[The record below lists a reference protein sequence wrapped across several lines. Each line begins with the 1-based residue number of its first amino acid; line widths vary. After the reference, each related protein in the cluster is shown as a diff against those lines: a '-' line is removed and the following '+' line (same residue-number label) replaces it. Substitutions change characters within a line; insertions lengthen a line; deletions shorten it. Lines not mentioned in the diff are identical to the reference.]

1 MTQVGTLIV
10 VGILMVTVFGAISV
24 ASRIYNLNSI
34 KSKTVG
40 DGQHGT
46 ARWARKDEIKQTYL
60 HIPYEPK
67 KWRKGQNLPQK
78 NQQGIVVG
86 CNYSSSGATAMVD
99 TGDVHALMIGAA
111 GVGKTAYFLYP
122 NLEYAC
128 ASGMSFIT
136 SDTKGDLFRHYG
148 KIAKEYYGYNV
159 AVIDLRNPTK
169 SDGNNLLHLVN
180 KYMDLWK
187 AEPEN
192 LAYKAKAEKY
202 AKIISKTI
210 ITSGMENASFGQ
222 NAFFYDAAEG
232 LLTSSIL
239 LVAEFCPPETRHI
252 VSVFKIIQDLL
263 APSKTKGKS
272 QFQILI
278 NQLPEEH
285 KARWFAGAAMNTGE
299 QAMAS
304 VMSTALSRLNTF
316 LDSELEQI
324 LCFDTAI
331 DAERFCKTKSAIFI
345 VLPEEDSSK
354 HFMVSLIV
362 QQLYREILAVAD
374 EHGGKLPNR
383 VMMYLDEFGTIPK
396 ISDAEVMFSA
406 SRSRRCSIVAIIQS
420 FAQLTKNYGREGE
433 EIIVDNTQL
442 TVFGGF
448 APNSESAE
456 RLSKS
461 LGTRTVQSGSIS
473 RGKNDP
479 SQSLQMIERA
489 LMTPDELKSLPKG
502 TFVVTKT
509 GAYPMQVKLKLFF
522 EWGIIFP
529 DALYDVPDKGNRVV
543 AYARKEDLQNKMEE
557 IYPSKKTGEDTTAAK
572 PHHKEKI
579 QRFQKPHQNGRA
591 KDDVTGGGVVISEEN
606 IPAEEG
612 AIYDE
617 GVRDDIPG

>member
-1 MTQVGTLIV
+1 
-10 VGILMVTVFGAISV
+10 
-24 ASRIYNLNSI
+24 
-34 KSKTVG
+34 
-40 DGQHGT
+40 
-46 ARWARKDEIKQTYL
+46 
-60 HIPYEPK
+60 
-67 KWRKGQNLPQK
+67 
-78 NQQGIVVG
+78 
-86 CNYSSSGATAMVD
+86 
-99 TGDVHALMIGAA
+99 
-111 GVGKTAYFLYP
+111 
-122 NLEYAC
+122 
-128 ASGMSFIT
+128 
-136 SDTKGDLFRHYG
+136 
-148 KIAKEYYGYNV
+148 
-159 AVIDLRNPTK
+159 
-169 SDGNNLLHLVN
+169 
-180 KYMDLWK
+180 
-187 AEPEN
+187 
-192 LAYKAKAEKY
+192 
-202 AKIISKTI
+202 
-210 ITSGMENASFGQ
+210 
-222 NAFFYDAAEG
+222 
-232 LLTSSIL
+232 
-239 LVAEFCPPETRHI
+239 
-252 VSVFKIIQDLL
+252 
-263 APSKTKGKS
+263 
-272 QFQILI
+272 
-278 NQLPEEH
+278 
-285 KARWFAGAAMNTGE
+285 MNTGE

-461 LGTRTVQSGSIS
+461 LGSRTVQSGSIS

-522 EWGIIFP
+522 EWGIVFP
-529 DALYDVPDKGNRVV
+529 DELYDVPDKGNRIV
-543 AYARKEDLQNKMEE
+543 AYARKEDLQKKMEE
-557 IYPSKKTGEDTTAAK
+557 IYPTPKKEEQKETAAA
-572 PHHKEKI
+572 EKVH
-579 QRFQKPHQNGRA
+579 RPENNGRFH
-591 KDDVTGGGVVISEEN
+591 KPRQSEKLKEDDISAVMEEAHD
-606 IPAEEG
+606 PAEKGEM
-612 AIYDE
+612 YDE

>member
-1 MTQVGTLIV
+1 MTQVGILLV
-10 VGILMVTVFGAISV
+10 VFLAMCVAFGAISV
-24 ASRIYNLNSI
+24 FARMYNLNSI
-34 KSKTVG
+34 KSRTVG

-46 ARWARKDEIKQTYL
+46 ARWARKDEIKKTYL

-67 KWRKGQNLPQK
+67 KWRRGQNLPEPH
-78 NQQGIVVG
+78 QQGIVVG
-86 CNYSSSGATAMVD
+86 CNYASSGATALVD

-148 KIAKEYYGYNV
+148 KIARDDYGYSV

-187 AEPEN
+187 SDPDN

-210 ITSGMENASFGQ
+210 ITSGMEDASFGQ

-232 LLTSSIL
+232 LLTASIL

-252 VSVFKIIQDLL
+252 VSVFKLVQDLL
-263 APSKTKGKS
+263 APSSVKGKS
-272 QFQILI
+272 QFQLLI

-285 KARWFAGAAMNTGE
+285 KARWFAGAAMNTSE

-304 VMSTALSRLNTF
+304 VMSTVLSKLNAF
-316 LDSELEQI
+316 LDTELEQI

-331 DAERFCKTKSAIFI
+331 DAERFCNRKSAIFV
-345 VLPEEDSSK
+345 VLPEEDGTK

-362 QQLYREILAVAD
+362 QQLYREILSVAD
-374 EHGGKLPNR
+374 ENGGKLKNR
-383 VMMYLDEFGTIPK
+383 VMMFLDEFGTIPK

-420 FAQLTKNYGREGE
+420 FAQLTKNYGKEGE

-461 LGTRTVQSGSIS
+461 LGTRTVQSGSVS
-473 RGKNDP
+473 RGQNDP

-509 GAYPMQVKLKLFF
+509 GTYPMRVRLKLFF
-522 EWGIIFP
+522 EWGIVFP
-529 DALYDVPDKGNRVV
+529 DELYEVPDKGNRAV
-543 AYARKEDLQNKMEE
+543 AYARKTELEKRMLE
-557 IYPSKKTGEDTTAAK
+557 IYPPPMEEAEDAV
-572 PHHKEKI
+572 PPQKI
-579 QRFQKPHQNGRA
+579 QREGNRFQKPKQRGEHERIREDLSGRGVLEGG
-591 KDDVTGGGVVISEEN
+591 DDLPVSEGSSGE
-606 IPAEEG
+606 A
-612 AIYDE
+612 
-617 GVRDDIPG
+617 